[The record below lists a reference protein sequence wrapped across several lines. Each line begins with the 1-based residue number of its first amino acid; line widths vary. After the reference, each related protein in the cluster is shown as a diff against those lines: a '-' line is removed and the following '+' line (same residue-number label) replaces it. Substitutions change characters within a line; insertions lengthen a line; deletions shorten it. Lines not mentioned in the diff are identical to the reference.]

1 KALEGE
7 MFETTSVP
15 LLDEYHLPHT
25 AVFIDNMV
33 RALTPWPGVWTMKN
47 EKRVKVLEGK
57 MDEKKFIP
65 LQTQKEGKTPSKHL

>member
-1 KALEGE
+1 
-7 MFETTSVP
+7 
-15 LLDEYHLPHT
+15 
-25 AVFIDNMV
+25 MV